1 MIIDDMKAI
10 DIHRRARGKIGVFPT
25 INVRNEEELA
35 QIYLPGSIPPSRA
48 IQEDPSRSF
57 ELSGKGNRIAVV
69 TDGSSILG
77 LGNVGARASLPVLEG
92 KCLLY
97 KIFAD
102 IDAIPI
108 CLDSQSNSDI
118 LSACRLFSPSFGAIA
133 LDDIAS
139 PRALTILRELRSK
152 LAIPV
157 FCDDEQGTA
166 VLVLAALKNAL
177 EVAGK
182 KLDEAKIVLCGAGSS
197 GIASL
202 HLLLKAGLKNIVVLN
217 SSGILGPGNET
228 MDHIQEEYA
237 AQTNPEGLSGGME
250 DAIKGADVFIG
261 LSTGGVLN
269 RDLIRMMAEDPII
282 LALAL
287 PEPEISPEEARA
299 AGARLVG
306 TGLYEY
312 PNALT
317 NLHAFPGIMRGL
329 LDVNATM
336 VTDGMLLTAADAL
349 ASVIDRRRLS
359 AKHFMPDVFC
369 DEVAPRVAEAIA
381 QKAIEEGTA
390 RNTFPAGA
398 IYERTW
404 QRIWGNGGHRKF

>member
-10 DIHRRARGKIGVFPT
+10 DIHRKARGKVGVFPT
-25 INVRNEEELA
+25 INVRSEEELA

-48 IQEDPSRSF
+48 IQEDNSLCF

-69 TDGSSILG
+69 TDGSAILG
-77 LGNVGARASLPVLEG
+77 MGNVGSRASLPVVEG

-97 KIFAD
+97 KLFAD
-102 IDAIPI
+102 INAIPLCI
-108 CLDSQSNSDI
+108 DSQSNSDI
-118 LSACRLFSPSFGAIA
+118 ISACRLFSPSFGAIA

-139 PRALTILRELRSK
+139 PRALTILRELRNK

-157 FCDDEQGTA
+157 FCDDEQGTS
-166 VLVLAALKNAL
+166 VLVLAAIKNTL
-177 EVAGK
+177 ELAGK
-182 KLDEAKIVLCGAGSS
+182 KLEEARIVLCGAGSS

-202 HLLLKAGLKNIVVLN
+202 HLLLEAGAKNIVVLN
-217 SSGILGPGNET
+217 SSGILGPDNGK
-228 MDHIQEEYA
+228 MDHIQEEYSA
-237 AQTNPEGLSGGME
+237 RTNPEGIRGGLDE
-250 DAIKGADVFIG
+250 AIEGADVFLG
-261 LSTGGVLN
+261 LSAGGILTG
-269 RDLIRMMAEDPII
+269 DHIRRMADDPIV

-287 PEPEISPEEARA
+287 PDPEISPEEARA

-306 TGLYEY
+306 TGLYEH

-349 ASVIDRRRLS
+349 SSVIDRRRLS
-359 AKHFMPDVFC
+359 AHHFMPDVFC
-369 DEVAPRVAEAIA
+369 DEVAPRVAEAVA

-390 RNTFPAGA
+390 RNTFPPGT

-404 QRIWGNGGHRKF
+404 QRIWGNGGRRQF